1 MNSADVYC
9 CTNNAFHCPALRTIG
24 NTCSFFETVF
34 NSYASIYSA
43 VDQYVAPVS
52 PCIITADCGL
62 MIISVPHFHLEQRK
76 RSVVFDI
83 WRTWYIK
90 GQNAAVIIEHGEIV
104 AK

>member
-1 MNSADVYC
+1 
-9 CTNNAFHCPALRTIG
+9 
-24 NTCSFFETVF
+24 
-34 NSYASIYSA
+34 
-43 VDQYVAPVS
+43 
-52 PCIITADCGL
+52 